1 MPPVRIFS
9 QDESRV
15 GLLPVKRRRLTL
27 RGVKPVGRVQYTFE
41 SYYPYG
47 AVEPTTGQSF
57 FLELPELDADCFQ
70 VFLTQFA
77 ARYADSVNVL
87 VLDNGAFHTAR
98 RLRIPANVVLLPL
111 PPYSP
116 ELNPIERVWR
126 DLKDHLAGT
135 LFERLH
141 SLKGHAAQILKSY
154 TPATIRSLT
163 GSPFFVEAVD
173 GLLL

>member
-1 MPPVRIFS
+1 MHVFS

-15 GLLPVKRRRLTL
+15 GLLLLKRRRLTL

-41 SYYPYG
+41 SYYLYG
-47 AVEPTTGQSF
+47 AVEPTTGHSF
-57 FLELPELDADCFQ
+57 FLELPDLDTDCFQ

-87 VLDNGAFHTAR
+87 VVDNGAFHTAH

-111 PPYSP
+111 PPYCP
-116 ELNPIERVWR
+116 ELNPIERFWR
-126 DLKDHLAGT
+126 DLKDHLAGI

-141 SLKGHAAQILKSY
+141 NLKDYVAQLLRSY
-154 TPATIRSLT
+154 TPAAIRSLT
-163 GSPFFVEAVD
+163 GYPFFVDAVD

>member
-1 MPPVRIFS
+1 MRVFS

-41 SYYPYG
+41 SYYLYG
-47 AVEPTTGQSF
+47 AVEPSTGASF
-57 FLELPELDADCFQ
+57 FLELPDLDTACFQ
-70 VFLTQFA
+70 VFLTHFA

-87 VLDNGAFHTAR
+87 VLDNGAFHTAQ

-116 ELNPIERVWR
+116 ELNPIERFWR

-135 LFERLH
+135 LFEHLR
-141 SLKGHAAQILKSY
+141 SLKNYVAQLLRSY
-154 TPATIRSLT
+154 TPAALRSLT
-163 GSPFFVEAVD
+163 GYPFFVEAVD
-173 GLLL
+173 GLIL